1 METVTLRPH
10 GAVSGRG
17 GFFGLLLLHLPLPW
31 ILSVILHL
39 CAPSTIESLPV
50 HWPFSCMSSGQS
62 PPPLPLRMA
71 HSPHSPANS
80 IQPAHAISGRS
91 FLSRASS
98 SPSTPMAPHP
108 HFGLEMASGIISCRF
123 WQIGRQSLRCLGES
137 HQDLL
142 KASVSPCAPFPLGW
156 TSAVFSLRPH
166 HLLPQL
172 PLPFPFFFPPL
183 LWPEC
188 VSQS

>member
-1 METVTLRPH
+1 MRSPPPSSSSALDTVSHPAPLCSFNHRVTPCAL
-10 GAVSGRG
+10 AI
-17 GFFGLLLLHLPLPW
+17 LLHVFRTV
-31 ILSVILHL
+31 S
-39 CAPSTIESLPV
+39 
-50 HWPFSCMSSGQS
+50 
-62 PPPLPLRMA
+62 PPLPLRMA

-91 FLSRASS
+91 FPSRASS
-98 SPSTPMAPHP
+98 SSSIPMAPHP

-137 HQDLL
+137 RQDLL
-142 KASVSPCAPFPLGW
+142 KASVSPCAPFPLRW
-156 TSAVFSLRPH
+156 TSAVFSLGPH